1 MDEAQSFVDQLH
13 SWGYHE
19 NLKSKDV
26 DGLYSLP
33 SLRIQAFLHWCASTL
48 TPSHSVAQRFSPEEI
63 EWIET
68 LKQQKQYLSGN
79 TLDEAEKARGIETA
93 ANELSKKE
101 LELLPSH
108 VFQEQDRRTIQKLK
122 AKIHQAS
129 LRRDTI
135 ARQVRL
141 AQQQRQSKQK
151 RWREDKNQID
161 EKVRTTMWNVTA
173 SVGHVLL

>member
-19 NLKSKDV
+19 NLKSKDI
-26 DGLYSLP
+26 DGLYSLS
-33 SLRIQAFLHWCASTL
+33 SLRIQAFLHWCATTL
-48 TPSHSVAQRFSPEEI
+48 TPSHSVSQRFSPEEI

-68 LKQQKQYLSGN
+68 LKQQKQYLTGN
-79 TLDEAEKARGIETA
+79 TLEEAEKARGIEAAA

-108 VFQEQDRRTIQKLK
+108 VFQEQDRRTIEKLK
-122 AKIHQAS
+122 AKIQQAS
-129 LRRDTI
+129 LRRDVI

-141 AQQQRQSKQK
+141 AQQHARQK
-151 RWREDKNQID
+151 RWREDKNQIA
-161 EKVRTTMWNVTA
+161 EKVRTTMSGMVQP
-173 SVGHVLL
+173 